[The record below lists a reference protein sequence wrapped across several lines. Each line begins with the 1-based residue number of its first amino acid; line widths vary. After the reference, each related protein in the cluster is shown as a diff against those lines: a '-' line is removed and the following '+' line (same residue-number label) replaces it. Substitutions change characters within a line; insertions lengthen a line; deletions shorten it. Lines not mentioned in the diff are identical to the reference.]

1 MSPFHVNYR
10 ARLAEVMAA
19 LTLARQE
26 NRLQDAVG
34 LELAA
39 RLLEG
44 HLGEIETRR
53 PALV

>member
-10 ARLAEVMAA
+10 TRLAEVMAA

-26 NRLQDAVG
+26 NRLEDAVG

-39 RLLEG
+39 RLLER
-44 HLGEIETRR
+44 HVGEIETRQ
-53 PALV
+53 PVLV